1 MTYDNHAAQAAAK
14 EHRPPPLW
22 QALASLKI
30 PAWKRGAT
38 ATHKSLGVEWIFNIL
53 GRILRSKVSLDGW
66 AYGKSERTLLRKVDH
81 GEDDA
86 ARLCADFARLRGVSA
101 HL

>member
-1 MTYDNHAAQAAAK
+1 M
-14 EHRPPPLW
+14 
-22 QALASLKI
+22 I

-53 GRILRSKVSLDGW
+53 GRIFRSKVSRDGW

-81 GEDDA
+81 AEAGAALLCDD
-86 ARLCADFARLRGVSA
+86 FSRLRRVSA

>member
-1 MTYDNHAAQAAAK
+1 MDN
-14 EHRPPPLW
+14 EY
-22 QALASLKI
+22 I
-30 PAWKRGAT
+30 GA
-38 ATHKSLGVEWIFNIL
+38 N
-53 GRILRSKVSLDGW
+53 LRSKCPLIGW

-86 ARLCADFARLRGVSA
+86 ARLRDDFARLRGVSA